1 MTPLCAQRKVGLITI
16 GQSPRVDMV
25 PEMLP
30 LMGDVEP
37 LERGALDGL
46 TAAEIA
52 SLQPGPGDYTLVTR
66 LRDGSSAVI
75 AERHIL
81 PRMQA
86 AIDELEAAGVDAV
99 VLVCTG
105 EFPLFRHTVPLLPA
119 ERLILGGVRAIAAN
133 SRLGVICPL
142 PAQLEMTHTKWG
154 GLTADLHVA
163 AGSPYGDLSDLRGA
177 ARRMRE
183 AAVEYVVLDCM
194 GYTNAM
200 KDLVRAEVGVPVLL
214 ARNVVARLAAE
225 VLV

>member
-1 MTPLCAQRKVGLITI
+1 MTTLRARPKVGLITI

-30 LMGDVEP
+30 LLGDVEP

-46 TAAEIA
+46 TAEEI
-52 SLQPGPGDYTLVTR
+52 LHLRPGPGDYTLITR

-86 AIDELEAAGVDAV
+86 AIDEMEAAGVDAI

-105 EFPLFRHTVPLLPA
+105 EFPPFRHTVPLLTA
-119 ERLILGGVRAIAAN
+119 ERLIVGGVRAIAAG

-142 PAQLEMTHTKWG
+142 VAQVQLTYEKWSSV
-154 GLTADLHVA
+154 TSDLHVE
-163 AGSPYGDLSDLRGA
+163 AGSPYGDLSDLREA
-177 ARRMRE
+177 ARRLRE
-183 AAVEYVVLDCM
+183 TAVEYVVLDCM
-194 GYTNAM
+194 GYTKAM
-200 KDLVRAEVGVPVLL
+200 KDLVRAEVRVPVLL
-214 ARNVVARLAAE
+214 ARSIVARLAAE
-225 VLV
+225 VLA